1 MKILHTEASAGWG
14 GQELRILSEMQ
25 GLRSRGHELE
35 LAAPAS
41 ARIHQEAAALGFRT
55 HDVPI
60 GRKSLRGLLAMRA
73 LLRRERY
80 DVVNTHSST
89 DSWMVALSNAMPG
102 RAVPL
107 VRTRHISA
115 PVSGNAATRWLY
127 NRASAALVTTGEKL
141 REELVH
147 RNGFRDVPIRSV
159 PTGIDPPRFMPGEPV
174 PARAA
179 LGLAPVFTIGIV
191 ATLRSWKGHRFLV
204 DAFAQ
209 LRAQGRDVQLLIVGD
224 GPARPP
230 VEAQVQAA
238 GLASV
243 VHFTGHDAK
252 PERWFPA
259 MDLFAL
265 PSYANEGVPQALMQA
280 MMVGLPCVTTLVGAI
295 GEIASDGET
304 ALIVPPQDPAA
315 LAAALARLMDDAA
328 LRERLGRNARAFAL
342 EHCTLEA
349 MCDAMEE
356 VFEAAIRHSRE
367 GGNPG
372 HRP

>member
-25 GLRSRGHELE
+25 GLRARGHQLA
-35 LAAPAS
+35 LAAPAG
-41 ARIHQEAAALGFRT
+41 ARIYQEAAALGFPV

-60 GRKSLRGLLAMRA
+60 GRKTLRGLRAMHR
-73 LLRRERY
+73 LLQAEHY

-89 DSWMVALSNAMPG
+89 DSWLVALSNALPG

-127 NRASAALVTTGEKL
+127 NRASTALVTTGEKL
-141 REELVH
+141 REELIQV
-147 RNGFRDVPIRSV
+147 NGFTDVPIRSV
-159 PTGIDPPRFMPGEPV
+159 PTGIDPARFQPGD
-174 PARAA
+174 PAAVRRAM
-179 LGLAPVFTIGIV
+179 GLAPLFTIGIV

-204 DAFAQ
+204 DAFGQ
-209 LRAQGRDVQLLIVGD
+209 LRAQGRDAQLLIVGD
-224 GPARPP
+224 GPGRTVIGEQ
-230 VEAQVQAA
+230 VEAA
-238 GLASV
+238 GLASR
-243 VHFTGHDAK
+243 VHFTGHDPK

-259 MDLFAL
+259 IDLFAL

-295 GEIASDGET
+295 GEIARDGET
-304 ALIVPPQDPAA
+304 ALIVQPQEPTA
-315 LAAALARLMDDAA
+315 LAAALARLMDDPA
-328 LRERLGRNARAFAL
+328 LRQRLGRNARDFAL
-342 EHCTLEA
+342 AHCTLQA

-356 VFEAAIRHSRE
+356 VFEKAVRR
-367 GGNPG
+367 
-372 HRP
+372 